1 MLRQPPTRPALV
13 LATLNA
19 GKVRESAPLLADLPF
34 DVRALTGVPG
44 ATLPAESGRTYAENA
59 LLKARAA
66 VRLTGALALA
76 DDSGLEVDALG
87 GDPGVHSAR
96 YGGPGL
102 DDAGRCARL
111 LGALAGVPEPARTA
125 RFRCVIALVDP
136 GGAERLVEGVAEGRI
151 LTAPRGRGGFG
162 YDPLFYYPP
171 LGRSFAEL
179 SDVEKAQVSHRG
191 RALAA
196 VRRLLTE
203 CYTRGFGS

>member
-1 MLRQPPTRPALV
+1 VLV

-19 GKVRESAPLLADLPF
+19 GKVREMAALLADLPF
-34 DVRALTGVPG
+34 DVRALTDVPG
-44 ATLPAESGRTYAENA
+44 ASLPAESGRTYAENA

-87 GDPGVHSAR
+87 GAPGVHSAR

-102 DDAGRCARL
+102 DDAGRCAHL
-111 LGALAGVPEPARTA
+111 LDALDGVPEPARTA

-136 GGAERLVEGVAEGRI
+136 AGAERLVEGVAEGRI
-151 LTAPRGRGGFG
+151 LTAPRGRAGFG

-179 SDVEKAQVSHRG
+179 TDAEKAQVSHRG

-196 VRRLLTE
+196 ARRVLSE
-203 CYTRGFGS
+203 CYTRAFGS